1 MGSLLRWTWCLTL
14 IIGLTVGPAFGAQN
28 DNVKQ
33 DLFAV
38 ITLKGHRCGE
48 VVSVKKLGENDYIA
62 TCRSGDRY
70 RVHLGPKD
78 KVLVEKQ

>member
-1 MGSLLRWTWCLTL
+1 MSSLLRWSGCLTL
-14 IIGLTVGPAFGAQN
+14 MTGLIVGPAFGAQN
-28 DNVKQ
+28 VDVKR

-38 ITLKGHRCGE
+38 ITLKGHPCGE

-62 TCRSGDRY
+62 SCRSGDRY
-70 RVHLGPKD
+70 RVHLGAKD

>member
-1 MGSLLRWTWCLTL
+1 MESLLRWIWCVTL
-14 IIGLTVGPAFGAQN
+14 VIGLFIGPALAAQS

-38 ITLKGHRCGE
+38 ITLKGHPCGE

-62 TCRSGDRY
+62 SCRSGDRY
-70 RVHLGPKD
+70 RVHLGAKD